1 MLLMFAFFQLAV
13 VILLVLLGF
22 FVFVND
28 PRSRANQTF
37 GAFIAF
43 LAFWTT
49 KDLVFWNFNDAAFGA
64 GWWAAA
70 SFVTALLLQFALVIF
85 AWVFPENNRI
95 PRERAAIFFAPG
107 IVFIPAALFGYLSE
121 SVEYVDGRFD
131 ISLAPLAYF
140 FVGYVYFLFFYGFA
154 VLIGKYRLYA
164 GTQRAKQLG
173 AIILALAITG
183 LLKTLANLVLPYFD
197 RYELLPYSS
206 LFVIPGVLIY
216 AYAITN
222 FKLLSLQTA
231 LDQFRL
237 FPITY
242 KIAVS
247 IAAVAVPSFFIF
259 QVPIAWWA
267 FRDGMTPFAW
277 QKYLIFSII
286 SALVPNLLL
295 LLMIVRSVSRPLQRI
310 TLAAIEVTNGRY
322 GAEADLRKSN
332 DEIGL
337 LASSFN
343 EMSRKMA
350 EDLERLRRM
359 NEQLQRA
366 DRLAAMGT
374 LATGV
379 AHEVNNPLASISSL
393 VQLIRSRK
401 NNDPETI
408 EDLDLVAAQIER
420 IKRVTH
426 DLTDFSRSRPPGRAL
441 INVRDVVN
449 SALQLA
455 NYDAS
460 FNRLEIKTS
469 VSAELPQILADASQL
484 QQVLLNLFLN
494 ARDAM
499 PEGGMLEIKA
509 ESSGNSVRISVADSG
524 SGFDEHV
531 SRNAFDPFFTTKPA
545 GKGTGLGLAV
555 CYGIVTAH
563 GGTIEIRSG
572 ASGGAEIVIE
582 LPIAQ

>member
-49 KDLVFWNFNDAAFGA
+49 KDLVFWNFNDPAFGT

-70 SFVTALLLQFALVIF
+70 SFTTALLLQYALVIF

-95 PRERAAIFFAPG
+95 PREKAAVFFAPG
-107 IVFIPAALFGYLSE
+107 LIFIPAALFGYLWE
-121 SVEYVDGRFD
+121 SIEFAGDRFTV
-131 ISLAPLAYF
+131 SLSPLAYF
-140 FVGYVYFLFFYGFA
+140 FVGYVYFLFFYGFL
-154 VLIGKYRLYA
+154 VLARKYRLFT

-183 LLKTLANLVLPYFD
+183 VLKTLANLLLPYFGH
-197 RYELLPYSS
+197 YELLPFSS

-247 IAAVAVPSFFIF
+247 IAAVAVPSFFVF

-267 FRDGMTPFAW
+267 FRDGMTAFAW

-286 SALVPNLLL
+286 SALIPNLLL

-393 VQLIRSRK
+393 IQIIRSRK
-401 NNDPETI
+401 DNDSETK
-408 EDLDLVAAQIER
+408 EDLDLIAAQIER

-426 DLTDFSRSRPPGRAL
+426 DLTDFSRSRLPGRSL
-441 INVRDVVN
+441 VNVKDVVN

-460 FNRLEIKTS
+460 FSRLEIRTS
-469 VSAELPQILADASQL
+469 VSDDLPQIMADASQL

-499 PEGGMLEIKA
+499 EDGGILEVKA
-509 ESSGNSVRISVADSG
+509 EQSGNTLRVSVADTG
-524 SGFDEHV
+524 SGFDETV

-572 ASGGAEIVIE
+572 KEGGADIVIE

>member
-49 KDLVFWNFNDAAFGA
+49 KDLVFWNFNDPAFGA

-107 IVFIPAALFGYLSE
+107 IVFIPATLLGYLWD

-154 VLIGKYRLYA
+154 VFIGKYRLYA

-183 LLKTLANLVLPYFD
+183 VLKTLANLVLPYFD

-247 IAAVAVPSFFIF
+247 IAAVAVPSFFVF

-267 FRDGMTPFAW
+267 FRDGMTAFAW

-393 VQLIRSRK
+393 IQLIRSRK
-401 NNDPETI
+401 DNDPETI

-469 VSAELPQILADASQL
+469 VPAELPQILADASQL

>member
-49 KDLVFWNFNDAAFGA
+49 KDLVFWNFNDPAFGA

-107 IVFIPAALFGYLSE
+107 IVFIPATLLGYLWD

-154 VLIGKYRLYA
+154 VFIGKYRLYA

-183 LLKTLANLVLPYFD
+183 VLKTLANLVLPYFD

-247 IAAVAVPSFFIF
+247 IAAVAVPSFFVF

-267 FRDGMTPFAW
+267 FRDGMTAFAW

-350 EDLERLRRM
+350 EDLERLRGM

-401 NNDPETI
+401 ENDPETI

-469 VSAELPQILADASQL
+469 VPAELPQILADASQL

>member
-1 MLLMFAFFQLAV
+1 MFAFFQLAV

-37 GAFIAF
+37 GAFIAL

-70 SFVTALLLQFALVIF
+70 SFVTALLLQYALVIF

-95 PRERAAIFFAPG
+95 PREKAAVFFAPG
-107 IVFIPAALFGYLSE
+107 IVFIPAAGLGYLLE
-121 SVEYVDGRFD
+121 SVEYVDARFD

-183 LLKTLANLVLPYFD
+183 VLKTLANLVLPYFD
-197 RYELLPYSS
+197 RYDLLPYSS

-267 FRDGMTPFAW
+267 FRDGMTAFAW

-286 SALVPNLLL
+286 SALIPNLLL
-295 LLMIVRSVSRPLQRI
+295 LLMIVRTVSRPLQRI

-393 VQLIRSRK
+393 IQLIRSRK
-401 NNDPETI
+401 INDPETI
-408 EDLDLVAAQIER
+408 EDLELISAQIER
-420 IKRVTH
+420 IKRVTR

-441 INVRDVVN
+441 VNVSDVVS

-460 FNRLEIKTS
+460 FHRLDIRS
-469 VSAELPQILADASQL
+469 HVPADLPQILADASQL

-499 PEGGMLEIKA
+499 PDGGMLEINA
-509 ESSGNSVRISVADSG
+509 ETSGNALRISVADSG
-524 SGFDEHV
+524 SGFDEHI

-563 GGTIEIRSG
+563 GGTIEIRSRTN
-572 ASGGAEIVIE
+572 GGAEVIVE
-582 LPIAQ
+582 LPMAK

>member
-85 AWVFPENNRI
+85 AWVFPENNRV

-107 IVFIPAALFGYLSE
+107 IVFIPAALLGYLWE
-121 SVEYVDGRFD
+121 SVEYIDGRFD

-197 RYELLPYSS
+197 RYDLLPYSS

-267 FRDGMTPFAW
+267 FRDGMTLFAW

-393 VQLIRSRK
+393 IQLVRSRK
-401 NNDPETI
+401 ENDPETI

-441 INVRDVVN
+441 INVLDVVN

-460 FNRLEIKTS
+460 FNRLEIRTT
-469 VSAELPQILADASQL
+469 VPAELPQILADASQL

-499 PEGGMLEIKA
+499 PEGGKPEIRA
-509 ESSGNSVRISVADSG
+509 ETSGNTVRISVADSG

-531 SRNAFDPFFTTKPA
+531 TRNAFDPFFTTKPA